1 MHGTKNLLQLN
12 TFKWEWVTKEKKTH
26 TKKIS
31 TRISN
36 INLWAHRTNLL

>member
-26 TKKIS
+26 TKIS